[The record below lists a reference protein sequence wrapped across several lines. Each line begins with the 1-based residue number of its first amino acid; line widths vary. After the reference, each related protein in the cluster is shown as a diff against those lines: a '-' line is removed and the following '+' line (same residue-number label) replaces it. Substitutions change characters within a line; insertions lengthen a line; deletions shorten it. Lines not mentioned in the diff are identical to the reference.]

1 MKNISDLR
9 QRIQDALEEH
19 PDISRSEGSE
29 MADQLVDRVQAHVE
43 EIEITPPPS
52 ISPSA
57 FDRIFRLKS

>member
-1 MKNISDLR
+1 MTTISDLR
-9 QRIQDALEEH
+9 QRIQETIEEH
-19 PDISRSEGSE
+19 SNTTRAEASE